1 MPKGWTHIPKHG
13 GPNGE
18 ELWLAPVGKEAL
30 EFHPGKKGLPKW
42 RGRDHWH
49 RSRRSKTK
57 PGRWDK
63 DEEHLEPREVVD
75 VDTEPIVG
83 PQEPENMWKQ
93 VDWEEAGHRTSIA
106 VGVGGL
112 NFIVFVSGGSALG
125 AGIPA
130 GLRFAPVLLGGG

>member
-1 MPKGWTHIPKHG
+1 M
-13 GPNGE
+13 
-18 ELWLAPVGKEAL
+18 GKEAL